1 MSLPEAML
9 PEEWSG
15 VCVPLVS
22 VEEVF
27 TPDDVELEVL
37 EDCGVFWV
45 SSVRVDPDALGVV
58 EVCAASIDTEKTNAA
73 AVVINFFMVLLSP
86 GG

>member
-9 PEEWSG
+9 PEECSR

-27 TPDDVELEVL
+27 TPDVVELEVL
-37 EDCGVFWV
+37 EVCGVF
-45 SSVRVDPDALGVV
+45 
-58 EVCAASIDTEKTNAA
+58 
-73 AVVINFFMVLLSP
+73 
-86 GG
+86 